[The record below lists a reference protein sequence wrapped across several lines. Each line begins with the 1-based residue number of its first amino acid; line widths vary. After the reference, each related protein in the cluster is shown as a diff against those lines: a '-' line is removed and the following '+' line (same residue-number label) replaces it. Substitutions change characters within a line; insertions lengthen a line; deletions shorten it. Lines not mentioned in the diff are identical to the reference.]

1 MILPPSLAPDPISAL
16 CQLMPGEAVCYHVG
30 TFQGP
35 RTEAQA
41 AAMRCASEL
50 ADAGRVHLVQSVL
63 SRTAEGVST
72 FAYLAI
78 GRPLPAKKRRMR

>member
-1 MILPPSLAPDPISAL
+1 MLTPPSLATDPIGAL
-16 CQLMPGEAVCYHVG
+16 CQLRPGEVVCYHVG
-30 TFQGP
+30 LFQGL
-35 RTEAQA
+35 RTETQA

-63 SRTAEGVST
+63 SRTAEGIST

-78 GRPLPAKKRRMR
+78 GRPLPEKKRRMK

>member
-1 MILPPSLAPDPISAL
+1 MVTPPSLATDPIGAL
-16 CQLMPGEAVCYHVG
+16 CQLMPADVVCYHVG
-30 TFQGP
+30 TFEGP

-41 AAMRCASEL
+41 AAMRCAAGL

-78 GRPLPAKKRRMR
+78 GRPAQTKRRMK